1 MGALAGGATK
11 EQLGLIDGYGTAIG
25 LAFQIVDDILDVTAT
40 AEQMGKKTGKDAQIG
55 KLTYPSLIGLEA
67 SRKHL
72 AETMRRP
79 LQLVNNIIHGRA
91 GISAETALDLAEVF
105 ETSAQF
111 WMNLDSQYRLSI
123 ARRKRAEQ
131 QAS

>member
-1 MGALAGGATK
+1 MNIHTDYNPAIPIHPGEILQEELAARGWT
-11 EQLGLIDGYGTAIG
+11 Q
-25 LAFQIVDDILDVTAT
+25 
-40 AEQMGKKTGKDAQIG
+40 
-55 KLTYPSLIGLEA
+55 
-67 SRKHL
+67 KHL